1 MNHDV
6 ADPRSYAPRGVNRA
20 VAEGGEMAQL
30 TVRAGRAYLVL
41 SKCGVDVDLDITH
54 YTPGRRGLP
63 PPAFPEEVAI
73 FIGTGVGSGLIGA
86 IAADV
91 YNKAKH
97 WAKNQYEGKRKAAQ
111 GANKDP
117 GYVKGERFTIYGPD
131 GNILKSW
138 TVDKNGEH
146 ESNGN

>member
-1 MNHDV
+1 
-6 ADPRSYAPRGVNRA
+6 
-20 VAEGGEMAQL
+20 MAQL
-30 TVRAGRAYLVL
+30 TVRAGRAYMVMSTERESALRELRDSL

>member
-30 TVRAGRAYLVL
+30 TVRAGRAYMVMSTERESALRELRDSL

-73 FIGTGVGSGLIGA
+73 
-86 IAADV
+86 